1 MAFQVIFNI
10 CIDLYFKIV
19 QMHKQVY
26 HWIHSK
32 FCFNY
37 SFIISKP
44 WNTGYSWAILI
55 WWDLNSNYH
64 SVEILRDVSLCE
76 MTEIKRE
83 RKLGSR
89 RSRLGRCYLWFIAS
103 QRHCPFW
110 GQLSEPITW
119 AANAVR
125 LITIYYISFQQR
137 REQNDF
143 SLLQGLQKL
152 GTRKAS
158 AFTICHSKTWKTK
171 LESL

>member
-10 CIDLYFKIV
+10 CIDLYFKLV

-32 FCFNY
+32 FCFDY

-44 WNTGYSWAILI
+44 WNTGYSLAIMI

-64 SVEILRDVSLCE
+64 SVEILRDVSLWNDRD
-76 MTEIKRE
+76 KRE

-119 AANAVR
+119 AANAMR
-125 LITIYYISFQQR
+125 LITILH
-137 REQNDF
+137 
-143 SLLQGLQKL
+143 LLPAEK
-152 GTRKAS
+152 GTKRFLPVTRSSKIGVLVKHQLLKCVIPRKV
-158 AFTICHSKTWKTK
+158 KD
-171 LESL
+171 